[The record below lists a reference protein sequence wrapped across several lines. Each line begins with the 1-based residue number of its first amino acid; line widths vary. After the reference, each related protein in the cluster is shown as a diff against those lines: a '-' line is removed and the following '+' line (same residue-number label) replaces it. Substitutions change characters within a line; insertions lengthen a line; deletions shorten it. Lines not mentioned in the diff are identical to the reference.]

1 MKFTIKQIAIVVG
14 GEVQGDES
22 LEIHDVI
29 EIDKQASGSG
39 FISFLANEKYE
50 NFIYTTAADAV
61 IVNKSFS
68 PKKEIKATLIK
79 VDDPY
84 SAFTTILEQYD
95 KMMKLNTQGIESP
108 SFIGTESVKNCENI
122 YIGAFAYIGKN
133 CKIGKNVKIYPHT
146 YVGNN
151 VEIGDET
158 ILYAGSKV
166 HDHSVIGKSCIIHA
180 GAIVGSD
187 GFGFAPQQDGTY
199 KSIPQLGNVII
210 EDNVSIG
217 ANTTIDRATLKSG
230 NTIIRRGAKLDNLIQ
245 IGHNVEI
252 GENTVV
258 AAQTGIS
265 GSSKIGKNCAI
276 GGQVGLAGHIIIP
289 DNTQIG
295 AQSGINSNIKKKGT
309 RIQGYPA
316 FDYNGFM
323 KSSVV
328 FRKLPDLQKRV
339 DQLEKSDSSDS
350 VNEEIDTLKKT
361 VKQLEE
367 KILNLLSS

>member
-1 MKFTIKQIAIVVG
+1 MKFTIKQIATVVG
-14 GEVQGDES
+14 GEVQGNES

-29 EIDKQASGSG
+29 EIDKHPPGSG

-61 IVNKSFS
+61 IVKKDFS
-68 PKKEIKATLIK
+68 PRKEINTTLIK
-79 VDDPY
+79 VKDPY
-84 SAFTTILEQYD
+84 SAFTTLLEQYD
-95 KMMKLNTQGIESP
+95 KMVKLNKRGVESP
-108 SFIGTESVKNCENI
+108 CFIGTDGVADCENI

-146 YVGNN
+146 FVGDN
-151 VEIGDET
+151 VHIGDET
-158 ILYAGSKV
+158 ILYAGAKV
-166 HDHSVIGKSCIIHA
+166 YDNSIIGKACTIHA
-180 GAIVGSD
+180 GAVIGSD

-199 KSIPQLGNVII
+199 KTIPQLGNVIV
-210 EDNVSIG
+210 EDYVSVG
-217 ANTTIDRATLKSG
+217 SNTTIDRATLRSG
-230 NTIIRRGAKLDNLIQ
+230 STIIRKGAKLDNLIQ

-258 AAQTGIS
+258 AAQAGIS

-276 GGQVGLAGHIIIP
+276 GGQVGLAGHIVIP
-289 DNTQIG
+289 DNTQVG
-295 AQSGINSNIKKKGT
+295 AQSGINSSIKKKGT
-309 RIQGYPA
+309 KIQGYPA

-339 DQLEKSDSSDS
+339 DQLEKNGTDAQVNSELDS
-350 VNEEIDTLKKT
+350 LKKT
-361 VKQLEE
+361 VKELEE
-367 KILNLLSS
+367 KILNMLSS

>member
-14 GEVQGDES
+14 GEVQGNDA

-29 EIDKQASGSG
+29 EIDKQPPGSG

-68 PKKEIKATLIK
+68 PKKDIHATLIK

-95 KMMKLNTQGIESP
+95 KMMKLTKQGIESP
-108 SFIGTESVKNCENI
+108 SFIGTESVKDCENI
-122 YIGAFAYIGKN
+122 YIGAFAYVGKN

-146 YVGNN
+146 YIGDN

-158 ILYAGSKV
+158 ILYAGSKIY
-166 HDHSVIGKSCIIHA
+166 DYTVIGKSCIIHA
-180 GAIVGSD
+180 GAVVGSD

-199 KSIPQLGNVII
+199 KSIPQLGNVVI

-217 ANTTIDRATLKSG
+217 ANTTIDCATLKSG

-258 AAQTGIS
+258 AAQAGIS

-289 DNTQIG
+289 DNTQVG
-295 AQSGINSNIKKKGT
+295 AQSGINSSIKKKGT
-309 RIQGYPA
+309 KIQGYPA

-339 DQLEKSDSSDS
+339 DQLEKNGSSEN

-361 VKQLEE
+361 IKQLEE

>member
-14 GEVQGDES
+14 GEVQGNES

-29 EIDKQASGSG
+29 EIDKQPSGSG

-61 IVNKSFS
+61 IVSKGFS
-68 PKKEIKATLIK
+68 PKKEVNATLIK
-79 VDDPY
+79 VEDPY
-84 SAFTTILEQYD
+84 SAFTTLLEQYD
-95 KMMKLNTQGIESP
+95 KMMKLNKRGVESP
-108 SFIGTESVKNCENI
+108 CFIGTEGVSDSENI
-122 YIGAFAYIGKN
+122 YVGAFAYIGKN

-146 YVGNN
+146 YIGDN
-151 VEIGDET
+151 VQIGDET
-158 ILYAGSKV
+158 ILYAGAKV
-166 HDHSVIGKSCIIHA
+166 YDSSVIGNSCIVHA
-180 GAIVGSD
+180 GAVIGSD

-199 KSIPQLGNVII
+199 KTIPQLGNVVI
-210 EDNVSIG
+210 EDFVSVG
-217 ANTTIDRATLKSG
+217 SNTTIDRATLKSG
-230 NTIIRRGAKLDNLIQ
+230 STIIRRGAKLDNLIQ

-258 AAQTGIS
+258 AAQAGIS

-289 DNTQIG
+289 DNTQVG
-295 AQSGINSNIKKKGT
+295 AQSGINSSIKEKGT
-309 RIQGYPA
+309 KIQGYPA

-339 DQLEKSDSSDS
+339 DQLEKNGTDQQ
-350 VNEEIDTLKKT
+350 VNSEIDNIKQV
-361 VKQLEE
+361 VKELEE

>member
-29 EIDKQASGSG
+29 EIDKQPSGSG

-50 NFIYTTAADAV
+50 NFIYSTDADAV

-68 PKKEIKATLIK
+68 PKKDVKATLIK

-95 KMMKLNTQGIESP
+95 KMMKLTKKGIDSP
-108 SFIGTESVKNCENI
+108 CHIGTESVKTCENI

-146 YVGNN
+146 FIGDN

-158 ILYAGSKV
+158 ILYAGAKV
-166 HDHSVIGKSCIIHA
+166 YNNSIIGKSCTIHA
-180 GAIVGSD
+180 GAVIGSD
-187 GFGFAPQQDGTY
+187 GFGFAPQKDGSY
-199 KSIPQLGNVII
+199 KTIPQLGNVII
-210 EDNVSIG
+210 EDNVSVG
-217 ANTTIDRATLKSG
+217 SNTTIDRATLKSG
-230 NTIIRRGAKLDNLIQ
+230 HTIIRRGAKLDNLIQ

-258 AAQTGIS
+258 AAQAGIS

-276 GGQVGLAGHIIIP
+276 GGQVGLAGHIDIP
-289 DNTQIG
+289 DNTQVG
-295 AQSGINSNIKKKGT
+295 AQSGINSSIKKKGT
-309 RIQGYPA
+309 KIQGYPA

-339 DQLEKSDSSDS
+339 DQLEKNGSYDN
-350 VNEEIDTLKKT
+350 VNEEIDTLKQT
-361 VKQLEE
+361 VKELEE